1 MYKIQ
6 DYRSKYRTGNKEND
20 GRESH
25 RAMRGNQRTHG
36 DVQSNHEYTK
46 YKITGVNTD
55 QEIRR
60 MMVESPTEP

>member
-1 MYKIQ
+1 M
-6 DYRSKYRTGNKEND
+6 END

-46 YKITGVNTD
+46 YKITGVNTE